1 MLIDSGGSK
10 KLFSF
15 KNFWSYCRGT
25 VIHPQQTIRQVIGE
39 EQKVAY
45 GFAAVLLLSIPYSI
59 AVLISWAKGGMPSG
73 YEPFLRI
80 PTESY
85 YFWQTF
91 FTVPVGLIGWILFAG
106 FAQLLSSKLGGRG
119 SFEENLAVLGFP
131 YILMLPFSWLPE
143 FVGVFLPQTW
153 GSVINSG
160 TVTAIRVGVS
170 VIWFAVVSIVG
181 LKQAQRLST
190 SRASLA
196 AIVSLIPTIGL
207 QMTYLH

>member
-1 MLIDSGGSK
+1 M
-10 KLFSF
+10 FSF
-15 KNFWSYCRGT
+15 RKFWSYCGGI
-25 VIHPQQTIRQVIGE
+25 VIHPQQTIRQVIME
-39 EQKVAY
+39 EKKVAY
-45 GFAAVLLLSIPYSI
+45 GLAAVLLLSILYSI
-59 AVLISWAKGGMPSG
+59 AVLISWAKGGAPSG

-91 FTVPVGLIGWILFAG
+91 FTVPVGLIGWIFFAG
-106 FAQLLSSKLGGRG
+106 STQLLSKKLSGQG

-143 FVGVFLPQTW
+143 FICIFLSHPWVTA
-153 GSVINSG
+153 IYSG
-160 TVTAIRVGVS
+160 AVTAIRVGIS
-170 VIWFAVVSIVG
+170 VIWFAAVSIVAI
-181 LKQAQRLST
+181 KQAQRLST

>member
-1 MLIDSGGSK
+1 M
-10 KLFSF
+10 FSF
-15 KNFWSYCRGT
+15 RNFWSYCGGI
-25 VIHPQQTIRQVIGE
+25 VIHPQQTIRQVMRE
-39 EQKVAY
+39 EKKVAY
-45 GFAAVLLLSIPYSI
+45 GLAAVLLLSILYSI

-106 FAQLLSSKLGGRG
+106 AAQLLSRKLGGQG

-131 YILMLPFSWLPE
+131 YVLMLPFSWLPE
-143 FVGVFLPQTW
+143 FIGVFLPQPW
-153 GSVINSG
+153 GTAIYGG
-160 TVTAIRVGVS
+160 TVTVIRVAIS
-170 VIWFAVVSIVG
+170 VIWFTAVSIVA

-207 QMTYLH
+207 QITYLH

>member
-1 MLIDSGGSK
+1 MR
-10 KLFSF
+10 
-15 KNFWSYCRGT
+15 W
-25 VIHPQQTIRQVIGE
+25 VMGE
-39 EQKVAY
+39 EKKVVY
-45 GFAAVLLLSIPYSI
+45 GFSAVLTLAVPYAI
-59 AVLISWAKGGMPSG
+59 LVLISWARGGMPSG

-80 PTESY
+80 STESY

-91 FTVPVGLIGWILFAG
+91 FTVPVGLVGWILFAG
-106 FAQLLSSKLGGRG
+106 SAQLLCGKLGGQG

-131 YILMLPFSWLPE
+131 FVLMLPFSWLPE
-143 FVGVFLPQTW
+143 FVGVFAPQPW
-153 GSVINSG
+153 GTAINSG
-160 TVTAIRVGVS
+160 PVTAIRVSISVIWLAAVS
-170 VIWFAVVSIVG
+170 VIA

>member
-1 MLIDSGGSK
+1 M
-10 KLFSF
+10 
-15 KNFWSYCRGT
+15 
-25 VIHPQQTIRQVIGE
+25 E
-39 EQKVAY
+39 EKKVAY
-45 GFAAVLLLSIPYSI
+45 GLAAVLLLSILYSI
-59 AVLISWAKGGMPSG
+59 AVLISWAKGGAPSG

-91 FTVPVGLIGWILFAG
+91 FTIPVGLIGWIFFAG
-106 FAQLLSSKLGGRG
+106 SAQLLSRKLGGQG

-143 FVGVFLPQTW
+143 FIGIFLPHPW
-153 GSVINSG
+153 GDAIYSG
-160 TVTAIRVGVS
+160 TVTAIRVGIS
-170 VIWFAVVSIVG
+170 VIWFAAVSVVA

>member
-1 MLIDSGGSK
+1 M
-10 KLFSF
+10 FSF
-15 KNFWSYCRGT
+15 RKFWSYCGGI
-25 VIHPQQTIRQVIGE
+25 VIHPQQTIRQVIME
-39 EQKVAY
+39 EKKVAY
-45 GFAAVLLLSIPYSI
+45 GLAAVLLLSILYSI
-59 AVLISWAKGGMPSG
+59 AVLISWAKGGAPSG

-91 FTVPVGLIGWILFAG
+91 FTVPVGLIGWIFFAG
-106 FAQLLSSKLGGRG
+106 STQLLSKKLSGQG

-143 FVGVFLPQTW
+143 FICIFLSHPWVTA
-153 GSVINSG
+153 IYSG
-160 TVTAIRVGVS
+160 AVTAIRVGIS
-170 VIWFAVVSIVG
+170 LIWFAAVSIVAI
-181 LKQAQRLST
+181 KKAQRLST

>member
-1 MLIDSGGSK
+1 M
-10 KLFSF
+10 FSF
-15 KNFWSYCRGT
+15 RNFWSYCGGI
-25 VIHPQQTIRQVIGE
+25 VIHPRQTIRQVMRE
-39 EQKVAY
+39 EKKVAY

-59 AVLISWAKGGMPSG
+59 VVLISWAKGGMPPG

-106 FAQLLSSKLGGRG
+106 SAQLLSRKLGGQG
-119 SFEENLAVLGFP
+119 SFEENLAVLGFS
-131 YILMLPFSWLPE
+131 YVLMLPFSWLPE
-143 FVGVFLPQTW
+143 FIGVFLPQPW
-153 GSVINSG
+153 GTAIYGG
-160 TVTAIRVGVS
+160 TVTAIRVGIS
-170 VIWFAVVSIVG
+170 VIWFTAVSIVA